1 MKKLIWL
8 LAAMPASIAF
18 ATSPR
23 LTNLTPSG
31 AQRGSEVEVRFT
43 GQRLDDTQ
51 EIVIYTAGI
60 SVAKMEEPK
69 TNVVKATL
77 KIDADCRLGEHQMR
91 LRTASGISELRTFW
105 VGAMPVVS
113 ETETN
118 SEPAQ
123 AQKISLNSTVTGTVA
138 SEDQDFFRVS
148 LEKGQ
153 RLSAEV
159 EAMRLGRA
167 AFDAALSI
175 HDASGKLLASA
186 DDSVLALQD
195 SFVSFVAPAN
205 GDYLVQVRES
215 AYGGQDSY
223 QYRLHV
229 GSFPRPSAVYPAG
242 GKAGETVAVKF
253 LGDASGEI
261 AQQIKLPADPQ
272 DRFPVFAEQNGV
284 SAPSANWMRVSSF
297 PNVLESGANNDRERA
312 AATDLA
318 PPLALNGIVTAKG
331 QADWFRFKAKKGQA
345 LEVNVFARR
354 LRSPLDSVL
363 EVFDS
368 KGASLGSNDDTGN
381 PDSSVKF
388 TPGADGDYFV
398 KIRDQLNGGG
408 PDFVY
413 RIEIAEPVPSLSLK
427 TPDIARYDSQSR
439 QHIAVP
445 RGNRFA
451 TLINVRRANAGGE
464 ISFKADDLPQGV
476 KLIAEPMPASVDSFP
491 LVFEAAADAPVTG
504 KLLDLVATTS
514 SGVSGRWRNDV
525 ELVQGPN
532 NTSYYGT
539 RVDKLLVAV
548 VEAAPFKLRVE
559 APKVPIV
566 QAGSM
571 DLKIVADR
579 DAGFDEPIAVKMVWN
594 PPGVTSLPDITIPK
608 GENSATYTL
617 NAKSDAALRSWKI
630 AVLGS
635 APVKGGPLFVSSPL
649 TPLQVAEP
657 FLTAKIETS
666 ACQPGRST
674 NIVVKLEQKIPFEGK
689 ATIKLVGLP
698 EKVSVPEKQITRN
711 DTEVVFPVTVD
722 PTCQTGSQKNL
733 FCSVAVKQNGEVIPH
748 SVGTGGILRI
758 VPAKKPAVAAATPK
772 KVAKNE

>member
-363 EVFDS
+363 EVFDN